1 MEEKTYLA
9 FNYGYTKNKLNQ
21 LSKIYKKFSAP
32 EGSGDKG
39 TAHSYIENYYHYK
52 FDKIRL
58 NKLNILEIG
67 VSTGLSLEMWCEYF
81 PNSNIIGVELDN
93 INYKPSN
100 NRIKLIIGDGTDSK
114 TYKDIGDLDI
124 IIDDGSHVFT
134 DQIFSYAIL
143 YDKLKK
149 GGIYIIEDVKN
160 IDEVGPFFNRLNVST
175 KIFDFRK
182 LKGRHDDVV
191 IEIIK

>member
-1 MEEKTYLA
+1 MS
-9 FNYGYTKNKLNQ
+9 Q
-21 LSKIYKKFSAP
+21 LVQIYKKFSAP

-52 FDKIRL
+52 FDQIRL

-67 VSTGLSLEMWCEYF
+67 VSTGLSLEMWSEYF

-100 NRIKLIIGDGTDSK
+100 DRIKLIIGDGTDSK
-114 TYKDIGDLDI
+114 TFQNIKDLDI
-124 IIDDGSHVFT
+124 VIDDGSHIFT
-134 DQIFSYAIL
+134 DQIFTYAIL
-143 YDKLKK
+143 YDRLKK

-160 IDEVGPFFNRLNVST
+160 IDDVGPFFNRLNINT
-175 KIFDFRK
+175 KIYDFRK
-182 LKGRHDDVV
+182 LKKRNDDVI
-191 IEIIK
+191 IEIMKL

>member
-1 MEEKTYLA
+1 LS
-9 FNYGYTKNKLNQ
+9 Q
-21 LSKIYKKFSAP
+21 LVQIYKKFSAP

-52 FDKIRL
+52 FDQIRL

-67 VSTGLSLEMWCEYF
+67 VSTGLSLEMWSEYF

-100 NRIKLIIGDGTDSK
+100 DRIKLIIGDGTDSK
-114 TYKDIGDLDI
+114 TFQNIKDLDI
-124 IIDDGSHVFT
+124 VIDDGSHIFT
-134 DQIFSYAIL
+134 DQIFTYAIL
-143 YDKLKK
+143 YDRLKK

-160 IDEVGPFFNRLNVST
+160 IDDVGPFFNRLNINT
-175 KIFDFRK
+175 KIYDFRK
-182 LKGRHDDVV
+182 LKKRNDDVI
-191 IEIIK
+191 IEIMKL

>member
-1 MEEKTYLA
+1 MS
-9 FNYGYTKNKLNQ
+9 Q
-21 LSKIYKKFSAP
+21 LSKIYKKYSAP

-58 NKLNILEIG
+58 NELNVLEIG
-67 VSTGLSLEMWCEYF
+67 VSTGLSLEMWGEYF
-81 PNSNIIGVELDN
+81 PNSNITGIELDN

-100 NRIKLIIGDGTDSK
+100 DRVKLIIGDGTDSK
-114 TYKDIGDLDI
+114 TFQDIEDLDI

-149 GGIYIIEDVKN
+149 GGMYIIEDVKN
-160 IDEVGPFFNRLNVST
+160 IDAVAPFFKRLNVNA
-175 KIFDFRK
+175 KIFDFRNFK
-182 LKGRHDDVV
+182 NRHDDVIV
-191 IEIIK
+191 EIIKL

>member
-1 MEEKTYLA
+1 M
-9 FNYGYTKNKLNQ
+9 NQ
-21 LSKIYKKFSAP
+21 LSKIYEKFSAP

-52 FDKIRL
+52 FDQIRL

-67 VSTGLSLEMWCEYF
+67 VSTGLSLEMWSEYF

-100 NRIKLIIGDGTDSK
+100 DRIKLIIGDGTDSK
-114 TYKDIGDLDI
+114 TFQNIKDLDI
-124 IIDDGSHVFT
+124 VIDDGSHIFT
-134 DQIFSYAIL
+134 DQIFTYAIL
-143 YDKLKK
+143 YDRLKK

-160 IDEVGPFFNRLNVST
+160 IDDVGPFFNRLNINT
-175 KIFDFRK
+175 KIYDFRK
-182 LKGRHDDVV
+182 LKKRNDDVI
-191 IEIIK
+191 IEIMKL

>member
-1 MEEKTYLA
+1 MSHLV
-9 FNYGYTKNKLNQ
+9 Q
-21 LSKIYKKFSAP
+21 IYKKFSAP

-52 FDKIRL
+52 FDQIRL

-67 VSTGLSLEMWCEYF
+67 VSTGLSLEMWSEYF

-100 NRIKLIIGDGTDSK
+100 DRIKLIIGDGTDSK
-114 TYKDIGDLDI
+114 TFQNIKDLDI
-124 IIDDGSHVFT
+124 VIDDGSHIFT
-134 DQIFSYAIL
+134 DQIFTYAIL
-143 YDKLKK
+143 YDRLKK

-160 IDEVGPFFNRLNVST
+160 IDDVGPFFNRLNINT
-175 KIFDFRK
+175 KIYDFRK
-182 LKGRHDDVV
+182 LKKRNDDVI
-191 IEIIK
+191 IEIMKF

>member
-1 MEEKTYLA
+1 M
-9 FNYGYTKNKLNQ
+9 NQ
-21 LSKIYKKFSAP
+21 LSKIYEKFSAP

-39 TAHSYIENYYHYK
+39 TAHSYIENYYHHR

-100 NRIKLIIGDGTDSK
+100 DRIKLIIGDGTPSP
-114 TYKDIGDLDI
+114 
-124 IIDDGSHVFT
+124 F
-134 DQIFSYAIL
+134 IL
-143 YDKLKK
+143 LTPNLRQFK
-149 GGIYIIEDVKN
+149 GI
-160 IDEVGPFFNRLNVST
+160 
-175 KIFDFRK
+175 
-182 LKGRHDDVV
+182 
-191 IEIIK
+191 

>member
-1 MEEKTYLA
+1 MSHLV
-9 FNYGYTKNKLNQ
+9 Q
-21 LSKIYKKFSAP
+21 IYKKFSAP

-52 FDKIRL
+52 FDQIRL

-67 VSTGLSLEMWCEYF
+67 VSTGLSLEMWSEYF

-100 NRIKLIIGDGTDSK
+100 QRIKLIIGDGTNAK
-114 TYKDIGDLDI
+114 TYKNIENLDI
-124 IIDDGSHVFT
+124 IIDDGSHIFT
-134 DQIFSYAIL
+134 DQIFTYAIL
-143 YDKLKK
+143 FYKLKN

-160 IDEVGPFFNRLNVST
+160 IDDVSAFFKRLNVNT

-182 LKGRHDDVV
+182 LKNRDDDVIV
-191 IEIIK
+191 EIIKL